1 MQNSA
6 SSTLTNTQKKPDHIS
21 PVLHELGW
29 LTIEELLR
37 LRDATMIFKRL
48 NGLAR

>member
-6 SSTLTNTQKKPDHIS
+6 SSILTNTKKAAHIS

-37 LRDATMIFKRL
+37 LRDVTMIFKRL
-48 NGLAR
+48 NGLAP